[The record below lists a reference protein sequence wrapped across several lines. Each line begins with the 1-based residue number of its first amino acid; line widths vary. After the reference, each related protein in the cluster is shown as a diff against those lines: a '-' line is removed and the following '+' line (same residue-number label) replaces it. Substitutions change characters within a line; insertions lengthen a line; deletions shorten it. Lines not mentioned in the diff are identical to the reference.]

1 MGHMPNI
8 QWLPNHFFIFYIVVF
23 YRVLQY
29 KVRKRLEKM
38 ALKQTKVIQQRSV
51 KKSIH
56 KTELAKELNTS
67 TVIINQYILG
77 DVEAPPNLKIIPE
90 RNGMLNVEYITEV
103 EVPKYEGVFYN
114 ELKNGDKTFYVV
126 YKDLKTNKKVD
137 LKVGRESDGI
147 TEKFC
152 SNKRKQILEELR
164 LGNTQNTI
172 KNRRIFKEIST
183 LDMIAEQYHKN
194 RELHLSPENLRDAK
208 ALYNNHISPF
218 IGDKD
223 IESITDSDIENIM
236 LQKKDTLSHRTI
248 NIIVEKISTIFNFS
262 IKKKLFSGSNPARSI
277 EKLSENNERT
287 RFLSTEEINE
297 LLKNVKTNDI
307 LYLFTVLSLTTGG
320 RLKTI
325 CDIKIQDIDLKHKII
340 TLYDFKNKT
349 NYQGFIKDDK
359 FFTRLLKKH
368 MKDKNPTDFL
378 LGRETLVAIYR
389 YIQRTLSKIL
399 DTLFNQAL
407 LKSLDNYSLA
417 EQAEKRRNKVV
428 IHTLRHTFASQ
439 LVINGTPI
447 FTVQNLMNHK
457 DLKMTQRYAKLAPD
471 SGRNSINDIF

>member
-1 MGHMPNI
+1 
-8 QWLPNHFFIFYIVVF
+8 
-23 YRVLQY
+23 
-29 KVRKRLEKM
+29 M
-38 ALKQTKVIQQRSV
+38 ALKQTKIIQQRSV
-51 KKSIH
+51 KKSMH
-56 KTELAKELNTS
+56 KNDLAKDLKVSVS
-67 TVIINQYILG
+67 TIDQYILG
-77 DVEAPPNLKIIPE
+77 NIEPPSNLKIMPE
-90 RNGMLNVEYITEV
+90 KNGNLTVDYLVEV

-114 ELKNGDKTFYVV
+114 ELKNGDKTFYVI

-137 LKVGRESDGI
+137 LKVGRGSDGI

-164 LGNTQNTI
+164 LGDTQNTI
-172 KNRRIFKEIST
+172 KNRRIFKETST
-183 LDMIAEQYHKN
+183 LDMIAEQYHEN
-194 RELHLSPENLRDAK
+194 RKLHLTPENLRDAK

-248 NIIVEKISTIFNFS
+248 NIIVEKISTIFNFA
-262 IKKKLFSGSNPARSI
+262 IKKKLFSGSNPARSV

-307 LYLFTVLSLTTGG
+307 LYIFTVLSLTTGG

-349 NYQGFIKDDK
+349 TYQGFIKDDK
-359 FFTRLLKKH
+359 FFISLLKKY
-368 MKDKNPTDFL
+368 MENKNPTDFL
-378 LGRETLVAIYR
+378 LGRDTLVANYR
-389 YIQRTLSKIL
+389 YIQRALSKIL
-399 DTLFNQAL
+399 ERLFNQEL
-407 LKSLDNYSLA
+407 LKNSSSSSLV
-417 EQAEKRRNKVV
+417 EQAEKRRNRVV